1 MKLKALTFAAV
12 MALAATGATS
22 VSAEVKIALDS
33 KPDLETSGSYNWA
46 YAFGNALKEAGMEVR
61 EMPRGSVGNESE
73 KFDQVSTGLLEVS
86 LSDVRAIAQVD
97 PFIYGVRLPY
107 IFDDIAHMDRAMAA
121 GDVYTR
127 INENLA
133 EQDAVLLALAP
144 LGPSSGV
151 ITTTQAVRS
160 PADMS
165 KLRMRAL
172 DDAQIAMYQAW
183 GSSGTIVPWGEVPAG
198 LQTGV
203 IDGYLNSPFV
213 PVMFGQTD
221 FVKNFADAGVIWP
234 LRAVIVS
241 KDWYDGLS
249 ADDRAAVD
257 GAVATADAAAR
268 AWLEEASVNGLTA
281 LEEKGVTVQRLTDEE
296 RAAFREASLPV
307 YDSCLMPAE
316 DVALW
321 KSLSADNR

>member
-1 MKLKALTFAAV
+1 MKLKALS
-12 MALAATGATS
+12 LAALLAMSTA

-33 KPDLETSGSYNWA
+33 APDLDTSGSYNWA
-46 YAFGNALKEAGMEVR
+46 HAFGAALIEAGIDVR
-61 EMPRGSVGNESE
+61 ELPRGAVGNEAE

-107 IFDDIAHMDRAMAA
+107 IFDDIDHMDRVLEA
-121 GDVYTR
+121 GKVLDQVNEKLADQDV
-127 INENLA
+127 
-133 EQDAVLLALAP
+133 VVLALAP
-144 LGPSSGV
+144 LGPLSGI
-151 ITTTQAVRS
+151 ITTDAVVRS

-165 KLRMRAL
+165 DLRMRAL

-203 IDGYLNSPFV
+203 INGYLNSPFV

-221 FVKNFADAGVIWP
+221 FVKNFSDAGVIIP
-234 LRAVIVS
+234 LRAVLVS

-249 ADDRAAVD
+249 EADRATVDSAVE
-257 GAVATADAAAR
+257 TADAAAR
-268 AWLEEASVNGLTA
+268 AWLAEASERGLAA
-281 LEEKGVTVQRLTDEE
+281 LEEKGVTVQRLTPEE
-296 RAAFREASLPV
+296 RAVFREASKPV
-307 YDSCLMPAE
+307 YDSGLMPSE
-316 DVALW
+316 DVKVW
-321 KSLSADNR
+321 TELSDSNR

>member
-1 MKLKALTFAAV
+1 MKLAALSMAALLA
-12 MALAATGATS
+12 MATA

-33 KPDLETSGSYNWA
+33 KPDLDTSGSYNWA
-46 YAFGNALKEAGMEVR
+46 HAFGAALTEAGMEVR
-61 EMPRGSVGNESE
+61 EMPRGSVGNEAE
-73 KFDQVSTGLLEVS
+73 KFDQISTGLLEVS
-86 LSDVRAIAQVD
+86 LSDVRAVAQVD

-107 IFDDIAHMDRAMAA
+107 IFDDIEHMDRALEA
-121 GDVYTR
+121 GDVFSR
-127 INENLA
+127 VNEKLA
-133 EQDAVLLALAP
+133 DQDAVLLALAP

-151 ITTTQAVRS
+151 ITTDAVVRS

-165 KLRMRAL
+165 DLRMRAL

-221 FVKNFADAGVIWP
+221 FVKNFSDAGVIIP

-241 KDWYDGLS
+241 KLWYDGLS
-249 ADDRAAVD
+249 DEDRAAVD
-257 GAVATADAAAR
+257 EAVEKADAAVR
-268 AWLEEASVNGLTA
+268 TWLAEASVRGLTA
-281 LEEKGVTVQRLTDEE
+281 LEDKGVTVQRLSAEE
-296 RAAFREASLPV
+296 RAAFREASKPV
-307 YDSCLMPAE
+307 YDSGLMPSE
-316 DVALW
+316 DVKVW
-321 KSLSADNR
+321 TDLSDSNR

>member
-1 MKLKALTFAAV
+1 MKLRALS
-12 MALAATGATS
+12 LAAMLAMATAA
-22 VSAEVKIALDS
+22 SAEVKIALDS
-33 KPDLETSGSYNWA
+33 KPDLDTSGSYNWA
-46 YAFGNALKEAGMEVR
+46 HAFGKALTEAGMEVR

-86 LSDVRAIAQVD
+86 LSDVRAIAQVE

-107 IFDDIAHMDRAMAA
+107 IFDDITHMDRVLKA
-121 GDVYTR
+121 GNIFDRV
-127 INENLA
+127 NEKLA

-151 ITTTQAVRS
+151 ITTNAVVRS
-160 PADMS
+160 PADMAN
-165 KLRMRAL
+165 LRMRAL

-221 FVKNFADAGVIWP
+221 FVKNFSDAGVIIP

-241 KDWYDGLS
+241 KLWYDGLS
-249 ADDRAAVD
+249 EADRAAVD
-257 GAVATADAAAR
+257 QAVEVADAAVR
-268 AWLEEASVNGLTA
+268 VWQTEASERGLTA
-281 LEEKGVTVQRLTDEE
+281 LEEKGVTVQRLTKEE
-296 RAAFREASLPV
+296 RAAFREASKAV
-307 YDSCLMPAE
+307 YNSGLMPAE
-316 DVALW
+316 DVKVW
-321 KSLSADNR
+321 TELSDSNR

>member
-1 MKLKALTFAAV
+1 MKLKALT
-12 MALAATGATS
+12 LAALMAIATS
-22 VSAEVKIALDS
+22 ASAEVKIALDS

-46 YAFGNALKEAGMEVR
+46 HAFGKALTGAGMEVR
-61 EMPRGSVGNESE
+61 EMPRGSVGNEAE
-73 KFDQVSTGLLEVS
+73 KFDQISTGLLEIS
-86 LSDVRAIAQVD
+86 LSDVRAVAQVD

-107 IFDDIAHMDRAMAA
+107 IFDDIAHMDRALAA
-121 GDVYTR
+121 GDVYAR
-127 INENLA
+127 VNKNLA
-133 EQDAVLLALAP
+133 KQDAILLALAP

-151 ITTTQAVRS
+151 ITTTTAVRS

-203 IDGYLNSPFV
+203 IDGYLNSPFI

-221 FVKNFADAGVIWP
+221 FIRNFSDAGVIWP
-234 LRAVIVS
+234 LRAVIAS
-241 KDWYDGLS
+241 KLWYDGLS
-249 ADDRAAVD
+249 DADRVTVDAAV
-257 GAVATADAAAR
+257 VTADAAAR
-268 AWLEEASVNGLTA
+268 KWLTEAAVKGLTA
-281 LEEKGVTVQRLTDEE
+281 LEEKGVTVQRLTAKE
-296 RAAFREASLPV
+296 RDVFRKASLPV
-307 YDSCLMPAE
+307 YDSGLMAAK

-321 KSLSADNR
+321 KRLSEDNR